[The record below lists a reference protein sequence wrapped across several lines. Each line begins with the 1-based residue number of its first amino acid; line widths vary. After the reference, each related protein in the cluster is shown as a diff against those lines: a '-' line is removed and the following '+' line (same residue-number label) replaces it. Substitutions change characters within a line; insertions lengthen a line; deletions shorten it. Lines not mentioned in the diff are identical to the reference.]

1 MSLTPDPVSFTHVP
15 GDLPQAHAR
24 PAVHRRAGLRALGLW
39 LIPLLFLGFFFLY
52 PLFSIF
58 KLSFSP
64 EFAVPG
70 SPIEWMDIWRP
81 FSFTLAQALAS
92 TALTLLVGLPA
103 AYLFARIRF
112 PGKGFL
118 RVVIMLPFILPT
130 VVVAAAFNALLGP
143 HGWVNLG
150 LMGLFHLDAPPV
162 QFLNTLWAI
171 FLAHVFYNTTIVTR
185 MVGDAWGQLDPHLE
199 QAAQALGASRWRVFW
214 EVTLPL
220 LRPVILAASLLVF
233 IFDFTS
239 FGVILILGGPHFAT
253 LEVSIYIQALQ
264 MLNLPLAGVLSLIQ
278 LFCTL
283 AMTVIYSRLG
293 GQSFIPLT
301 PRGRLAGER
310 PLRGRLEK
318 VVAGAFLAFLVAL
331 LISPLAALVLR
342 SFTRLA
348 ADRAQLGPVTPGL
361 TLAYYQELF
370 VNRQGSLFY
379 VPPVDAARNSLIY
392 AGVTVLISLPLG
404 LLAALALRQPARL
417 NRWLDPLLMLPLGTS
432 PVTLGLGFLIAFST
446 PPVDL
451 RSLPW
456 LLPAAYS
463 LVALPFVVRTLQ
475 PALAS
480 IPLNLRQS
488 AAVLGASPW
497 QVWREIDLPI
507 VARAGLV
514 SATFAFTIALGEFGA
529 TSFLARPE
537 YPTLPVAIY
546 RFLSLPGDLN
556 YGQALAMSTLLMA
569 VCAAGIALIE
579 RLRLPGETSF

>member
-1 MSLTPDPVSFTHVP
+1 MKLAPEPTPLNSRP
-15 GDLPQAHAR
+15 GDLPRAATR
-24 PAVHRRAGLRALGLW
+24 PAFHRKPAWRALVLW
-39 LIPLLFLGFFFLY
+39 LVPLLFLGFFFFY
-52 PLFSIF
+52 PLFTIF

-64 EFAVPG
+64 EYAQPG
-70 SPIEWMDIWRP
+70 SPILWLDLWRP

-118 RVVIMLPFILPT
+118 RVATTLPFILPT
-130 VVVAAAFNALLGP
+130 VVVAVGFNALLGP
-143 HGWVNLG
+143 RGWVNLG
-150 LMGLFHLDAPPV
+150 LMSLFHLANPPV

-171 FLAHVFYNTTIVTR
+171 LLAHIFYNTTIVTR
-185 MVGDAWGQLDPHLE
+185 MVGDAWGRLDPHLE
-199 QAAQALGASRWRVFW
+199 QAAQALGANRWRVFW

-278 LFCTL
+278 LLCTL
-283 AMTVIYSRLG
+283 AMTIAYSRLG
-293 GQSFIPLT
+293 GQTFIPLS
-301 PRGRLAGER
+301 PRGRLSSER
-310 PLRGRLEK
+310 PMRGWLEK
-318 VVAGAFLAFLVAL
+318 GVMGAFLAFLAAL

-370 VNRQGSLFY
+370 INRQGSLFY
-379 VPPVDAARNSLIY
+379 VPPVDAARNSLVY
-392 AGVTVLISLPLG
+392 AGVTVLISLTLG
-404 LLAALALRQPARL
+404 FLAAYALRQPSRL

-432 PVTLGLGFLIAFST
+432 PVTLGLGFIVAFSV
-446 PPVDL
+446 PPVDF
-451 RSLPW
+451 RSMPW

-463 LVALPFVVRTLQ
+463 LVALPFVVRTVQ

-480 IPLNLRQS
+480 IPHNLRQS

-497 QVWREIDLPI
+497 RVWREIDLPI

-529 TSFLARPE
+529 SSFLARPE

-556 YGQALAMSTLLMA
+556 YGQALAMSTVLMLI
-569 VCAAGIALIE
+569 CAAGIALIE
-579 RLRLPGETSF
+579 RLRLPGEGPF